1 MEAAVKPVELIGVSK
16 SFHTT
21 RALDSLDLAVEEGE
35 ILALLG
41 PNGAGKTTALRVL
54 VGLLR
59 PDHGRALLFRRDPR
73 QLDARRLIGCTP
85 QETNFPLTLRVRE
98 LVDLVRA
105 HYRAPLPYDE
115 LETLFD
121 LRGLERRQVGGL
133 SGGERRRVACAL
145 AYAGDP
151 ELAVLDEPS
160 TGLDVES
167 RLHIWQS
174 IRECGRTTL
183 LTTHYL
189 EEAAAL
195 ATRIAIIRAGKIVAS
210 GTVDDIAACAADF
223 ESAYLSLTCMS

>member
-1 MEAAVKPVELIGVSK
+1 MKPAELVGVSK
-16 SFHTT
+16 SFHTI
-21 RALDSLDLAVEEGE
+21 RALDRLDLTVNRGE

-41 PNGAGKTTALRVL
+41 PNGAGKTTALRIL
-54 VGLLR
+54 LGLRR
-59 PDHGRALLFRRDPR
+59 PDAGSVRLFGLDPKRVEAR
-73 QLDARRLIGCTP
+73 QLVGCTP

-105 HYRAPLPYDE
+105 HYPAPLAYDQ
-115 LETLFD
+115 LEDRFD
-121 LRGLERRQVGGL
+121 LRGFGRRQVGGL

-151 ELAVLDEPS
+151 ELVVLDEPS

-174 IRECGRTTL
+174 IRDQGRTTL

-195 ATRIAIIRAGKIVAS
+195 ATRVAIIRAGKLVATGS
-210 GTVDDIAACAADF
+210 VDDIASRSDDL
-223 ESAYLSLTCMS
+223 ESAYLSLTGPS

>member
-1 MEAAVKPVELIGVSK
+1 MKPAELIGVSK
-16 SFHTT
+16 SFRKI
-21 RALDSLDLAVEEGE
+21 RALDGLDLSVEQGE

-41 PNGAGKTTALRVL
+41 PNGAGKTTALRIL
-54 VGLLR
+54 VGLRR
-59 PDHGRALLFRRDPR
+59 PDEGRALLFGRDPR
-73 QLDARRLIGCTP
+73 RPDARRLIGCTP

-105 HYRAPLPYDE
+105 HYPAPLAYNE
-115 LETLFD
+115 LESRFD

-174 IRECGRTTL
+174 IRERGRTTL

-210 GTVDDIAACAADF
+210 GTVHDIASRAADF
-223 ESAYLSLTCMS
+223 ESAYLSLTGTS